1 MHYFFY
7 LYETDLI
14 YNDLN
19 LEDIF
24 QFVTKNVKISFLQI
38 WHFLL
43 FFNMYSNDMYVYVPF
58 MTSWRF
64 LSRGPSLLRSSVL
77 MDSRQ
82 SGGSGSVSKSGSHVP
97 VGKVWEAEVET
108 SEVAAMFDDVVTAD
122 LLPAMSCIEVAGLS
136 KEELK
141 NEIEN

>member
-1 MHYFFY
+1 M
-7 LYETDLI
+7 
-14 YNDLN
+14 
-19 LEDIF
+19 
-24 QFVTKNVKISFLQI
+24 
-38 WHFLL
+38 
-43 FFNMYSNDMYVYVPF
+43 
-58 MTSWRF
+58 
-64 LSRGPSLLRSSVL
+64 LRSSVL

-97 VGKVWEAEVET
+97 VGNEWEVVAVT

>member
-1 MHYFFY
+1 M
-7 LYETDLI
+7 LI
-14 YNDLN
+14 
-19 LEDIF
+19 
-24 QFVTKNVKISFLQI
+24 
-38 WHFLL
+38 
-43 FFNMYSNDMYVYVPF
+43 
-58 MTSWRF
+58 
-64 LSRGPSLLRSSVL
+64 
-77 MDSRQ
+77 DSRQ

-141 NEIEN
+141 NEIENQ